1 MDQELGSSSE
11 DVLEQPVPGG
21 RGLTTSDREQIDL
34 SGTIKGWGS
43 DVDPQMRPGVP
54 YDKKPMLGA
63 EALYPPIPQQVTK
76 VKIHKST
83 EHAKLTPVFGTSCPP
98 KGLSGK
104 IRDFA
109 YKFSEGRLS
118 HWLTLLVADRVDV
131 VEGVIEDLAHGHLPN
146 IPKEMGLR
154 SEWRYN
160 RGPFI
165 KKTAVVV
172 GCSALLVMMWQMRSR
187 RARRCWYR

>member
-1 MDQELGSSSE
+1 MDQVLGSSSE
-11 DVLEQPVPGG
+11 DVLEQPVQGG

-43 DVDPQMRPGVP
+43 DLDPQMRPGVP

-63 EALYPPIPQQVTK
+63 EALYPPIPQQVAK
-76 VKIHKST
+76 FKIHKST
-83 EHAKLTPVFGTSCPP
+83 EHGRLPPVFGTSCPP

-104 IRDFA
+104 IRDFG

-118 HWLTLLVADRVDV
+118 HWLALLVADRVDV
-131 VEGVIEDLAHGHLPN
+131 VEGIIEDLSHGHVPN

-160 RGPFI
+160 RGPLI
-165 KKTAVVV
+165 RKTAVVV
-172 GCSALLVMMWQMRSR
+172 GCSALIVMMLRMRSQK
-187 RARRCWYR
+187 ARRCWYR